1 MVEVGSVRIKNT
13 KSILVKNLLDA
24 CVGSV
29 MFFLYG
35 WAFSFGKG
43 NAFVGTW
50 GSRVELKVLSP
61 FCKLTV
67 ITIYNED

>member
-29 MFFLYG
+29 MFYIYG

-43 NAFVGTW
+43 NAFLGKRNQVLAW
-50 GSRVELKVLSP
+50 FKV
-61 FCKLTV
+61 V
-67 ITIYNED
+67 